1 MQVAGRTVLITGAS
15 SGIGAATARAVARA
29 GGRPLLLARR
39 QEQLDELV
47 AEIGAGARAYAVDC
61 GDREAVARTAA
72 QISEDVGVPDVLV
85 NNAGAGRFL
94 FFDETEPEEFEQM
107 MAVPY
112 FAAVYVTR
120 AFLPAMIDR
129 GSGHVVAVNTP
140 IAFFAWPS
148 AAGYAGAR
156 WALRGFCEALRADLR
171 GTGIGVSQVVPAKV
185 SSSYFEHNPGAEVG
199 IPGISRIV
207 GTLTPEQVADEIVD
221 AIEHQRRLVLIPRML
236 RVMLFQARF
245 FPRPTE
251 RLLALTGRRR
261 PARVREG

>member
-1 MQVAGRTVLITGAS
+1 MQVAGKTVLITGAS

-39 QEQLDELV
+39 REQLEAL
-47 AEIGAGARAYAVDC
+47 ATEIGGGARAYPVDC
-61 GDREAVARTAA
+61 GDREAVAETAA
-72 QISEDVGVPDVLV
+72 RVTEEVGTPDVLV

-94 FFDETEPEEFEQM
+94 FFDETEPEEFERM

-120 AFLPAMIDR
+120 AFLPAMLER

-140 IAFFAWPS
+140 IAFLAWPS

-171 GTGIGVSQVVPAKV
+171 GTGVGVSQVVPAKV
-185 SSSYFEHNPGAEVG
+185 ASTYFEHNPGAELG

-207 GTLTPEQVADEIVD
+207 GTLTPEQVADAIVG
-221 AIEHQRRLVLIPRML
+221 AIEREKRLVLIPRML
-236 RVMLFQARF
+236 RLLLFQARF
-245 FPRPTE
+245 VPRPTE
-251 RLLALTGRRR
+251 ALLAATARKR
-261 PARVREG
+261 PAKGA